1 MINKEYSHIPS
12 RSTSH
17 ILTPPLNKRI
27 LLLVTSL
34 ASFLVPFT
42 VSSLAIALPAIGSD
56 FDLDAVSMG
65 WVTSAY
71 LLTAA
76 VCIIPFGKLADIYG
90 RKRLFLLGNILF
102 TVGSLFAALSWSG
115 YAIIA
120 ARIIQGL
127 GGSMVFAT
135 SIAIVTA
142 VFPPGERGRAI
153 GIITATVYAGLSI
166 GPFLGGIL
174 TQHFGW
180 PSIFLVNVPIGILV
194 IVSTLISIPGEWA
207 EQKGHGFDLAGA
219 VLYSLML
226 VGALYGL
233 TLLPTLNGI
242 LWMAFGAVFLYG
254 FVRWERRHPD
264 PMLDLS
270 LFRNNTA
277 FLFSNIAAMINY
289 SIVFAV
295 GFLMSL
301 YLQYNRGLDPQTA
314 GIILVTMPVMQMMVS
329 PLSGHLSDSIEPR
342 VLATAGMAITTA
354 GLGLMALISPPTPLV
369 LIIIG
374 FLILGFGYG
383 LFSSPN
389 TNAIMSSVEVHHLGI
404 ASAMVSTMRA
414 VGQMI
419 SMAVAMMVFSIIIGS
434 QPISPEVYPSLQLSV
449 TVTFILFFLLGLIG
463 IWASYSRGTIHKQFD
478 EVFSR

>member
-1 MINKEYSHIPS
+1 VTRPVE
-12 RSTSH
+12 
-17 ILTPPLNKRI
+17 KRI

-34 ASFLVPFT
+34 ASFLVPYT
-42 VSSLAIALPAIGSD
+42 VSSIAVALPAIGSD

-76 VCIIPFGKLADIYG
+76 VCIIPFGKLADMYG
-90 RKRLFLLGNILF
+90 RKRLFVLGNILF
-102 TVGSLFAALSWSG
+102 TGGSLMAALSWSG

-120 ARIIQGL
+120 ARIVQGL
-127 GGSMVFAT
+127 GGSLVFAT

-142 VFPPGERGRAI
+142 VFSPGERGRAI

-174 TQHFGW
+174 TQNLGW

-194 IVSTLISIPGEWA
+194 IISTLVYIPGEWA
-207 EQKGHGFDLAGA
+207 ETGTHAFDLTGA
-219 VLYSLML
+219 VLYCLML

-233 TLLPTLNGI
+233 TLLPTTNGI
-242 LWMAFGAVFLYG
+242 LWMVMGGVFLYG
-254 FVRWERRHPD
+254 FVWWERQRPS

-270 LFRNNTA
+270 LFRNNPT
-277 FLFSNIAAMINY
+277 FIFSNIAAMINY
-289 SIVFAV
+289 AVVFAV

-314 GIILVTMPVMQMMVS
+314 GVILVTMPVVQMVVS
-329 PLSGHLSDSIEPR
+329 PLAGHFSDSIEPR
-342 VLATAGMAITTA
+342 VLATAGMACTTA
-354 GLGLMALISPPTPLV
+354 GLGLMALVSSSTPLTF
-369 LIIIG
+369 IIAG
-374 FLILGFGYG
+374 LMILGLGYG

-389 TNAIMSSVEVHHLGI
+389 TNAIMSAVEVHHLGV

-419 SMAVAMMVFSIIIGS
+419 SMAIAMMVFSIIIGS
-434 QPISPEVYPSLQLSV
+434 RPITPQTYPELQLSV
-449 TVTFILFFLLGLIG
+449 TVIFSLFLLLGLFG
-463 IWASYSRGTIHKQFD
+463 IWASYSRGEIHRQPGQLT
-478 EVFSR
+478 R